1 MRVPTAVFSGG
12 HDFLADPV
20 DVSSLLSKISNLV
33 YNRTIP
39 DYEHLDFIWGLN
51 SAGKVYQEV
60 LKLIMKYLA
69 IFKEIN

>member
-1 MRVPTAVFSGG
+1 MDVPTAVFSGG

-20 DVSSLLSKISNLV
+20 DVASLLSKIPNLV

-51 SAGKVYQEV
+51 SATKVYQEIV
-60 LKLIMKYLA
+60 KLIKKYFA
-69 IFKEIN
+69 TSKGP